1 MKKWFG
7 STSNEKKK
15 RNKKLSLLNKKLKSK
30 PFLIK
35 RIELKKSEKIGF

>member
-1 MKKWFG
+1 MKKWYG
-7 STSNEKKK
+7 STSKEKKK

-35 RIELKKSEKIGF
+35 RTELKKNERIEF